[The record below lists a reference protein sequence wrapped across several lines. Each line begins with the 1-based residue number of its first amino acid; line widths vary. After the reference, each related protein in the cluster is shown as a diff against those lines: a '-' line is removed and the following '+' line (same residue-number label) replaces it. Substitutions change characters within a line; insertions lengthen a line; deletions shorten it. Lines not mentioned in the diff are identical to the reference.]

1 MIFLA
6 HLRWILIEH
15 QLKLLQ
21 FLYLPDSLP
30 QAISHIID
38 KAVQEFLENRSL
50 NQILRLL
57 FVKMVFP
64 ELLKKLRAV
73 VAVLEFREK
82 HTLAREFN
90 IYVEFNYGF
99 HEKFADDF

>member
-38 KAVQEFLENRSL
+38 EAVQEFLENRCL

-57 FVKMVFP
+57 FVEMGFP
-64 ELLKKLRAV
+64 ELLEELRAV

-90 IYVEFNYGF
+90 IYIEFDYCLN
-99 HEKFADDF
+99 